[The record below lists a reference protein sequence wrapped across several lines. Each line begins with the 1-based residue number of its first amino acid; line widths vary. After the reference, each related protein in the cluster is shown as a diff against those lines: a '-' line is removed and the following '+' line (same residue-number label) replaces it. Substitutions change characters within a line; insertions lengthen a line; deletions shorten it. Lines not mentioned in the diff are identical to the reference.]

1 MILPRLHS
9 RGLRAGRPLLVC
21 AILGLVLAGAAVAAA
36 PAAEFMPAH
45 PDLLK
50 QLGRTKVA
58 ELQARHAPPRLEQE
72 LSALQAKGGAVQV
85 SGIGT
90 CLVILW
96 EFTDHPA
103 DQGAHPGSAYH
114 DMMFSTA
121 VYPTG
126 SMNDFYRENS
136 YGAYGIGGDVAGWTT
151 SLHTYASYANGDG
164 SQDAGTAR
172 EMITDAVAQ
181 LDPSVDFSQFD
192 NDGPDGIPDSG
203 DDDGYV
209 DALFFVHAG
218 PGQEQTGDTTD
229 IWSHASAFY
238 YGLSTGDGV
247 AIRRYSVEPE
257 ELVDGS
263 LMTVGV
269 FCHEYGHVLGLPDLY
284 DTDYSSSGIGEW
296 GLMSGGSWNNRTGD
310 PAGSS
315 PSHLTAWCKQELG
328 WLAPVTLTASS
339 YGVTIPPVETSPTA
353 YRIFRDGVTSGDE
366 YFLCENRRTLGF
378 DAGLVRRQILL
389 GLPLPEG
396 LIVYHVDES
405 NSGNSSD
412 RHRLVDVVEA
422 SPWFEP
428 DDSWYEQMDGDRD
441 TGTYA
446 NLSQP
451 NRGDN
456 GDTWPGFTLFN
467 ADSTDWVGPRD
478 RDRFAD
484 DTVPPAEDNFCE
496 PTGIAIENIA
506 LAGDD
511 VVADFLVGAKAEPPA
526 AVKADHTWDFETG
539 SDGWDFCY
547 SYVHQDMLHAGGC
560 PGSGGLWFGV
570 DDPEFVCPPGY
581 GNGWNDFTWK
591 TIWVLPG
598 ASVTLRHKYD
608 LEPGYDFAF
617 VEVRCAGDAG
627 AAWHELASFTGSAAC
642 QTETFPIPGSVL
654 EECQVAGL
662 PKDPYS
668 VLDLRLRFVSDG
680 AWSAEDGDFCGLG
693 WWVDEVTVSNVYTG
707 VGDGIPGADLPA
719 QLAAPSPNPFNPLT
733 TIRYHV
739 PAGARSVHLEIFDQ
753 RGRLVRTLTE
763 GPAAA
768 GWQQAIWDG
777 RDGAGRTLASGIYFA
792 RLDVDGLVRIQK
804 MALVK

>member
-1 MILPRLHS
+1 MMIY
-9 RGLRAGRPLLVC
+9 
-21 AILGLVLAGAAVAAA
+21 AILGLVLITVTAVVAA
-36 PAAEFMPAH
+36 PPEFMPAH

-50 QLGRTKVA
+50 QLGRAKVA
-58 ELQARHAPPRLEQE
+58 ELQERHAPPRMEQE
-72 LSALQAKGGAVQV
+72 LAAQRAKRGAAKV
-85 SGIGT
+85 SGTGT

-103 DQGAHPGSAYH
+103 DQGAHPSSAYH

-121 VYPTG
+121 AYPTG

-136 YGAYGIGGDVAGWTT
+136 YGTYGIGGDVVGWTT
-151 SLHTYASYANGDG
+151 SLHTYDSYANGDG
-164 SQDAGTAR
+164 SQDASTAR
-172 EMITDAVAQ
+172 EMIIDAVAQ
-181 LDPSVDFSQFD
+181 LDPSVDFSQYD
-192 NDGPDGIPDSG
+192 NDGPDGVPHSG

-218 PGQEQTGDTTD
+218 PGQEQTGDPAD

-238 YGLSTGDGV
+238 SGLSTGDGV
-247 AIRRYSVEPE
+247 SVRRYSVEPE
-257 ELVDGS
+257 ELLDGS

-296 GLMSGGSWNNRTGD
+296 GLMSGGSWNNRSGD

-328 WLAPVTLTASS
+328 WLTPVTVTASS
-339 YGVTIPPVETSPTA
+339 YGVTIPPAETSPTA
-353 YRIFRDGVTSGDE
+353 YRIFRDGVTGGDE

-412 RHRLVDVVEA
+412 HHRLVDVVEA

-428 DDSWYEQMDGDRD
+428 DGSWYEQMDGDRD

-456 GDTWPGFTLFN
+456 GDLWPGFTLFN

-478 RDRFAD
+478 RDRFAG
-484 DTVPPAEDNFCE
+484 DTVPPAEDSFCE
-496 PTGIAIENIA
+496 PAGIAIENIA

-526 AVKADHTWDFETG
+526 AVKTDHTWDFETG
-539 SDGWDFCY
+539 SDGWEFCY
-547 SYVHQDMLHAGGC
+547 SYVHQDVLHAGGC
-560 PGSGGLWFGV
+560 PGSGGLWFGL
-570 DDPEFVCPPGY
+570 DDPDFACPPGY

-591 TIWVLPG
+591 TIWVVTG
-598 ASVTLRHKYD
+598 ASVTVRHKYD
-608 LEPGYDFAF
+608 LEPGYDYGYL
-617 VEVRCAGDAG
+617 EVRCAGDAG

-642 QTETFPIPGSVL
+642 QTETFPIPGPVL
-654 EECQVAGL
+654 QECQVAGL
-662 PKDPYS
+662 PKDAYS
-668 VLDLRLRFVSDG
+668 ALDLRLRFVSDG
-680 AWSAEDGDFCGLG
+680 GWSAEDGSFCGLG

-707 VGDGIPGADLPA
+707 VGDEIPGAGLPA
-719 QLAAPSPNPFNPLT
+719 VLAAPSPNPFNPLT
-733 TIRYHV
+733 IIRYHV
-739 PAGARSVHLEIFDQ
+739 PAGARRVRLEIFDQ
-753 RGRLVRTLTE
+753 RGRRVRTLTA
-763 GPAAA
+763 GPVAA
-768 GWQQAIWDG
+768 GWQQAIWNG
-777 RDGAGRTLASGIYFA
+777 RDDGGRTLASGIYFA

-804 MALVK
+804 MAFVK